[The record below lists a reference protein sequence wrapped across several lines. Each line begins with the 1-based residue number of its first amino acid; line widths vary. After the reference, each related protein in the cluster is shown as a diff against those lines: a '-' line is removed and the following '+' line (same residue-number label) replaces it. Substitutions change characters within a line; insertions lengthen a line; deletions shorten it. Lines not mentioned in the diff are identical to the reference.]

1 MTDMVRINHGLRP
14 KYDQQ
19 LPASGFAILTEKIG
33 VLQNNIRRSRL
44 FKEREEQLFQV
55 IKKLWNVHHSKA
67 GQKKFSENSKLQV
80 TYKAPEF
87 PIDPKTKK
95 EDLIMEQKI
104 LDSGDVISIQKLYP
118 HLNEQDI
125 VKMLKARRKYK
136 LEQAK
141 FEAEV
146 QVEQTKILQEA
157 GIFTAQ
163 MSSSAS
169 IGDSRSTSSSTV
181 TSQPKQEEGSS
192 KDVSKPKVD
201 NRAKHAEKSSVQ
213 PNKNGDFRK
222 KKEEE

>member
-104 LDSGDVISIQKLYP
+104 LDSGDVVSIQKLYP

-169 IGDSRSTSSSTV
+169 IGDSRSTSSSIV
-181 TSQPKQEEGSS
+181 TSQPKQEDESS